1 MSKYDPGLIYDVGMN
16 NGDDTAYYL
25 WRGFRVVAIEPNP
38 ALVATASE
46 RFRREIETGALKIL
60 NVGVAAEDGELPFW
74 ICLTDSRLSS
84 FERRDASLNGCHPV
98 EEIRVACRTFRS
110 ILDELGVPF
119 YLKIDIQG
127 NDALCVEA
135 LDSGAVPKFLSIE
148 FALWDAPLMGL
159 LHKRGF
165 KRFKIISQTYFLPMQ
180 LPPLPEADLI
190 QRAQR
195 LSQSSNIFIRVF
207 RRLGGRRWLNRQAAN
222 ARALRTYDGWTFPP
236 GNSGPFGDDL
246 RGRWLS
252 HDELRATAQE
262 FLCLPPEVRR
272 TLAWASPGLGANPF
286 WADLH
291 ARSD

>member
-25 WRGFRVVAIEPNP
+25 RRGFRVVAIEPNP

-74 ICLTDSRLSS
+74 ICPTDSRLSS
-84 FERRDASLNGCHPV
+84 FDRRGASLNGCHPV

-110 ILDELGVPF
+110 ILDEFGVPF

-135 LDSGAVPKFLSIE
+135 LDPGAVPKFLSIE

-159 LHKRGF
+159 LRKRGF

-180 LPPLPEADLI
+180 LPPLPEASLI
-190 QRAQR
+190 QRAER
-195 LSQSSNIFIRVF
+195 LKQSSNIFIRMF
-207 RRLGGRRWLNRQAAN
+207 RRLGGRRWLNSQLADVH
-222 ARALRTYDGWTFPP
+222 ALRTYDGWTFPP
-236 GNSGPFGDDL
+236 GSSGPFGDDL

-262 FLCLPPEVRR
+262 FLCLPPEARD
-272 TLAWASPGLGANPF
+272 TLVWASPGLGANPF